1 MTKVLLASIAALFLA
16 ASPSFANITVS
27 GQGKIKF
34 TPNIAAITVTASSDA
49 ATAAEAWQ
57 KNSEVVQKMFQV
69 LKDLGMDEKDF
80 KTAGVHVNARYDHP
94 KDKAPVLVGYTVSY
108 DLSITARDLKMVGK
122 LLDGLVA
129 AGANRG
135 MQISFGMDNPEE
147 LLDQARLAA
156 VLDARKKAEIYVKG
170 AGGSLGPVLTIVE
183 GNLQPYPQFRYEHLA
198 SPGAGD
204 STLQIAAGQ
213 QELQVTV
220 TVTYTINNNLGGRS

>member
-1 MTKVLLASIAALFLA
+1 MTQVLLASVAALFLA

-34 TPNIAAITVTASSDA
+34 TPNIATITVTASSDA

-57 KNSEVVQKMFQV
+57 KNSDVVQKMFQV
-69 LKDLGMDEKDF
+69 LKDFGMEEKDF
-80 KTAGVHVNARYDHP
+80 KTAGVHVDARYDRP

-108 DLSITARDLKMVGK
+108 DLSITARDLKKVGK

-147 LLDQARLAA
+147 LVDQARLAA
-156 VLDARKKAEIYVKG
+156 VQDARKKAEIYVKG
-170 AGGSLGPVLTIVE
+170 AGGSLGSLVTITE
-183 GNLQPYPQFRYEHLA
+183 GSFQPYPQFRYEHLA
-198 SPGAGD
+198 SAQTAD
-204 STLQIAAGQ
+204 SSLPIAAGQ
-213 QELQVTV
+213 QELSVTV
-220 TVTYTINNNLGGRS
+220 TVTYTINNNLGGRP